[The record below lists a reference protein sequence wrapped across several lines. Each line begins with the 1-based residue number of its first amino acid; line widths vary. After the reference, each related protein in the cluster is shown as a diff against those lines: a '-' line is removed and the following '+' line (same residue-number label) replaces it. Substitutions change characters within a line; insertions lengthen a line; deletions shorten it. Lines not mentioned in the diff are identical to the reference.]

1 MEPMQDINDEDSVS
15 YRFFDILS
23 DELALHI
30 FKYLDLHSLFV
41 CLGVNQNFRR
51 LICDPSVGVVSAPVI
66 AMYIA
71 FINSSLISVSK
82 NICKITSSIS
92 EPEPFSK

>member
-1 MEPMQDINDEDSVS
+1 MEPMQDIDDEEFVT

-30 FKYLDLHSLFV
+30 FKYLDLHSLLL

-51 LICDPSVGVVSAPVI
+51 LICDPSVGVVS
-66 AMYIA
+66 
-71 FINSSLISVSK
+71 
-82 NICKITSSIS
+82 
-92 EPEPFSK
+92 EPFIIM